1 MIGIGL
7 AYKVNRYVTVCG
19 GRRREVV
26 AASAEDAAERSAED
40 GWTGD
45 PPGEDDAVTVHVR
58 APDGTI
64 TSHSARASYRRVCT
78 VEDSDD
84 VPDAETAALLAEGA

>member
-1 MIGIGL
+1 MI
-7 AYKVNRYVTVCG
+7 AHNVNRYITVCG

-26 AASAEDAAERSAED
+26 AIDAEDAAERSAKD
-40 GWTGD
+40 GWLGD

-78 VEDSDD
+78 VEDSED
-84 VPDAETAALLAEGA
+84 VPDAEAMALLAEDA